1 MKLYSKLEPAPMGAC
16 VVGAAPSM
24 SLRIRIPCQCSVVSA
39 SRPFWTLTF
48 TRSPDFRRSSGAT
61 AAPPYVHVS
70 TRRPPRS
77 TVENPAAR
85 GKRSGG
91 PVPGSRR
98 FCGGNFRVGGHD
110 VVEIGRRRR
119 RCCSGTA
126 SGNRPHCAEP
136 ECSGAECSQTQEA
149 APAHHHTGSGTTHR
163 STSGVINPL
172 TSPTLPETSTELT
185 CSPVLAL

>member
-1 MKLYSKLEPAPMGAC
+1 MP
-16 VVGAAPSM
+16 V
-24 SLRIRIPCQCSVVSA
+24 QCCFGVEAVLDADVHPVTGLQAKFRSHRSA
-39 SRPFWTLTF
+39 SVRP
-48 TRSPDFRRSSGAT
+48 RVHEASAKIYRRESGGK
-61 AAPPYVHVS
+61 
-70 TRRPPRS
+70 
-77 TVENPAAR
+77 

-98 FCGGNFRVGGHD
+98 FCGGNFGVGGQD
-110 VVEIGRRRR
+110 VVEIGRGRR